1 MSANREMVVYCFD
14 TLVAHFNSEDAPP
27 PAFDGGQQ
35 YDINPFCFL
44 LHVYIYIY
52 SLYNLCWIPFLLFLL
67 FFFGDFIFL
76 SFFRGG

>member
-44 LHVYIYIY
+44 LHVYIYIVCIIY
-52 SLYNLCWIPFLLFLL
+52 VGFLFCFFC
-67 FFFGDFIFL
+67 FFFW
-76 SFFRGG
+76 

>member
-44 LHVYIYIY
+44 LHVYIYMYIVCIIY
-52 SLYNLCWIPFLLFLL
+52 VGFHFCFFC
-67 FFFGDFIFL
+67 FFFW
-76 SFFRGG
+76 

>member
-44 LHVYIYIY
+44 LHVYIYI
-52 SLYNLCWIPFLLFLL
+52 
-67 FFFGDFIFL
+67 
-76 SFFRGG
+76 